1 MAFKREKEAKQS
13 IELLSLI
20 DMIFIL
26 LVFFLVT
33 TFAGMGP
40 GDEQALMIPTPKNR
54 PGHAQLFIQI
64 KNSGEFF
71 WLDDRAQ
78 EAVNQLMLQFSLYP
92 ANMKNRMVWEQLESR
107 FTFQSVDFQRRL
119 TDFVRSSKAK
129 PNRDYYIIIRCPD
142 DVPYSAVMR
151 IISILSAAE
160 NIKYGC
166 IGGEMSDI
174 RNARVTTGVYKG
186 RTVLKLDFK

>member
-1 MAFKREKEAKQS
+1 MAFKKEKVANQS

-64 KNSGEFF
+64 RNTGEYF

-78 EAVNQLMLQFSLYP
+78 NVVSDLMLRFSLYP

-107 FTFQSVDFQRRL
+107 FTFKSDEFESRL
-119 TDFVRSSKAK
+119 NGFVKSAKAK
-129 PNRDYYIIIRCPD
+129 PDREYYIIIRCPD
-142 DVPYSAVMR
+142 NIAYSSVMR
-151 IISILSAAE
+151 IISILSSAE

-174 RNARVTTGVYKG
+174 RGTRVATGIYRG
-186 RTVLKLDFK
+186 RTVLKIDF